1 MTAIDLPADALVV
14 LIGASGAGKTTFAAR
29 SFRPTEILSSD
40 AFRAIVADD
49 KADQGATQ
57 AAFELL
63 HLAARRRLERG
74 RLTVVDATNVTHRAR
89 AAFVAVARSA
99 GRPVIAIVLDF
110 SADVCRMRNATR
122 DARTVG
128 DAVIDRQRVE
138 LRRSLAAP
146 RGLAAEG
153 FDGVRRFTDPLEL
166 DGATIVRVPGRG
178 LRPGPAGPA
187 THGGEA
193 TRT

>member
-14 LIGASGAGKTTFAAR
+14 LVGASGAGKTTFATR

-49 KADQGATQ
+49 EADQGATR

-63 HLAARRRLERG
+63 HLAAYRRLECG
-74 RLTVVDATNVTHRAR
+74 RLTVVDATNVSRRAR
-89 AAFVAVARSA
+89 TALVAVARSA

-110 SADVCRMRNATR
+110 STDVCRMRDATR
-122 DARTVG
+122 AGRTVG
-128 DAVIDRQRVE
+128 DAVIDRQLDE

-153 FDGVRRFTDPLEL
+153 FDGVHRFTDPAEL
-166 DGATIVRVPGRG
+166 DGVSIVRGPRVGGR
-178 LRPGPAGPA
+178 RGPA
-187 THGGEA
+187 THDGGA